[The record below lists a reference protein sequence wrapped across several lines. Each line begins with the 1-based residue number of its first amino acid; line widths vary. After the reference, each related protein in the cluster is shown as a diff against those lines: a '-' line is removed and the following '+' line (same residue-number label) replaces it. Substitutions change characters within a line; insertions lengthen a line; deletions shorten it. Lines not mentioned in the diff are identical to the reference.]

1 MGTKS
6 INSFARK
13 ASILAVTVGLSSN
26 LALAELIEIN
36 RVVAKVND
44 RIVTWGE
51 IEAPMTRLNFS
62 EEEKKNRASEFVDG
76 KIDRLLSIVAFKE
89 KGMVI
94 PETFIEQE
102 YNKRLIREFNGD
114 RKLFRDV
121 LRSKGQSQ
129 LEFRKGLEEEIIYSH
144 MLSTRKR
151 LKEEISPEKV
161 EKYYKDHPNLFKTE
175 EKVRLSEIAF
185 SQIAG
190 EPKSVLLQQANK
202 ILGEL
207 QKGASFE
214 KLAVENGQSPFRDK
228 AGDWGLMV
236 SEREIR
242 ADEIRKQA
250 FSLKEGES
258 SKPFV
263 VEKLERTEDGSI
275 KKSGKIA
282 VYIIQV
288 TKKLSSGR
296 KTLDA
301 VRQEIEQ
308 TLASKFESQSQRQW
322 LGRLKKKAY
331 IRVSLPN

>member
-89 KGMVI
+89 KGMAI

-202 ILGEL
+202 ILEEL
-207 QKGASFE
+207 QKGVSFE
-214 KLAVENGQSPFRDK
+214 KLAVGNGQSPFRDK
-228 AGDWGLMV
+228 AGDWGFMV

-242 ADEIRKQA
+242 SVEIRKQA

-263 VEKLERTEDGSI
+263 VEKLKRAEDGSI

-296 KTLDA
+296 KALDA

-308 TLASKFESQSQRQW
+308 TLASEFESQNQRQW

-331 IRVSLPN
+331 VRVSLPN

>member
-1 MGTKS
+1 MGIKS

-51 IEAPMTRLNFS
+51 IDAPMTRLNFS

-89 KGMVI
+89 KGMAI

-161 EKYYKDHPNLFKTE
+161 AKYYKDHPNLFKTE
-175 EKVRLSEIAF
+175 EKVRLREIAF

-202 ILGEL
+202 ILEEL
-207 QKGASFE
+207 QKGVSFE
-214 KLAVENGQSPFRDK
+214 KLALENGQSPFRDK
-228 AGDWGLMV
+228 AGDWGFMV

-242 ADEIRKQA
+242 SVEIRKQA

-263 VEKLERTEDGSI
+263 VEKLERAEDGSI

-296 KTLDA
+296 KALDA

-308 TLASKFESQSQRQW
+308 TLASEYESQNQRQW

-331 IRVSLPN
+331 VRVSLPN

>member
-1 MGTKS
+1 M
-6 INSFARK
+6 A
-13 ASILAVTVGLSSN
+13 LSSN
-26 LALAELIEIN
+26 LVLGELIEIN

-51 IEAPMTRLNFS
+51 IEVPMTRLNFS

-76 KIDRLLSIVAFKE
+76 KIDRLLSIAAFKD

-94 PETFIEQE
+94 PETFIEQQ

-121 LRSKGQSQ
+121 LRSNGQSQ
-129 LEFRKGLEEEIIYSH
+129 LEFRKDLEEEIIYSH
-144 MLSTRKR
+144 MLSSRKR

-175 EKVRLSEIAF
+175 KKVALREIVF

-190 EPKSVLLQQANK
+190 EPQAILLQQAQK
-202 ILGEL
+202 IMGEIK
-207 QKGASFE
+207 KGVPFEEAAS
-214 KLAVENGQSPFRDK
+214 KNGQSPFREK
-228 AGDWGLMV
+228 GGDWGFMV
-236 SEREIR
+236 SDREIR
-242 ADEIRKQA
+242 SEQIRKEA
-250 FSLKEGES
+250 FSLKEGEI

-263 VEKLERTEDGSI
+263 VEILERDKDGGI
-275 KKSGKIA
+275 RKSGKIA
-282 VYIIQV
+282 VYILQV

-296 KTLDA
+296 KALDA

-308 TLASKFESQSQRQW
+308 TLASEFESQNQRQW

-331 IRVSLPN
+331 VRVSLPN

>member
-1 MGTKS
+1 MGMKKL
-6 INSFARK
+6 NSLARK
-13 ASILAVTVGLSSN
+13 ASILATSLALSSN
-26 LALAELIEIN
+26 LLLAELIEVN

-62 EEEKKNRASEFVDG
+62 EEEKKKRASEFVDG
-76 KIDRLLSIVAFKE
+76 KIDRLLSIAAFKE
-89 KGMVI
+89 KGMGI
-94 PETFIEQE
+94 PETFIEQQ

-121 LRSKGQSQ
+121 LRSNGQSQ
-129 LEFRKGLEEEIIYSH
+129 LEFRKDLEEEIIYSH

-161 EKYYKDHPNLFKTE
+161 EKYYEEHPNLFKTE
-175 EKVRLSEIAF
+175 EKISLREIVF

-190 EPKSVLLQQANK
+190 EPQAILLQQAQK
-202 ILGEL
+202 IIGEIK
-207 QKGASFE
+207 KGVKFEELAS
-214 KLAVENGQSPFRDK
+214 KNGQSPFREK
-228 AGDWGLMV
+228 AGDWGFMV
-236 SEREIR
+236 SDREIR
-242 ADEIRKQA
+242 SEQIRKEA
-250 FSLKEGES
+250 FSLKEGEVS
-258 SKPFV
+258 EPFV
-263 VEKLERTEDGSI
+263 VDILERDKDGGI
-275 KKSGKIA
+275 RKSGKVA
-282 VYIIQV
+282 VYILQV

-296 KTLDA
+296 RPLDE

-308 TLASKFESQSQRQW
+308 TLASEYESQSQRQW

>member
-1 MGTKS
+1 MGIEKV
-6 INSFARK
+6 NSFTRK
-13 ASILAVTVGLSSN
+13 ASILAVSLALSSN
-26 LALAELIEIN
+26 LVLGELIEIN

-51 IEAPMTRLNFS
+51 IEVPMTRLNFS
-62 EEEKKNRASEFVDG
+62 EEEKKSRASEFVDG
-76 KIDRLLSIVAFKE
+76 KIDRLLSIAAFKD

-94 PETFIEQE
+94 PETFIEQQ

-121 LRSKGQSQ
+121 LRSNGQSQ
-129 LEFRKGLEEEIIYSH
+129 LEFRKDLEEEIIYSH
-144 MLSTRKR
+144 MLSSRKR

-175 EKVRLSEIAF
+175 KKVALREIVF

-190 EPKSVLLQQANK
+190 EPQAILLQQAQK
-202 ILGEL
+202 IMGEIK
-207 QKGASFE
+207 KGAPFE
-214 KLAVENGQSPFRDK
+214 EAASKNGQSPFREK
-228 AGDWGLMV
+228 GGDWGFLV
-236 SEREIR
+236 SDREIR
-242 ADEIRKQA
+242 SEQIRKEA
-250 FSLKEGES
+250 FSLKEGEI

-263 VEKLERTEDGSI
+263 VDILERDKAGGI
-275 KKSGKIA
+275 RKSGKIA

-288 TKKLSSGR
+288 TKKLGSGR
-296 KTLDA
+296 KPLDE

-308 TLASKFESQSQRQW
+308 TLASEYESQSQRQW

-331 IRVSLPN
+331 VQVSLPN

>member
-1 MGTKS
+1 MGIEK
-6 INSFARK
+6 INSFTRK
-13 ASILAVTVGLSSN
+13 ASIIAVSLALSSS
-26 LALAELIEIN
+26 LLLAELIEIN

-51 IEAPMTRLNFS
+51 IETPMTRLNFS

-76 KIDRLLSIVAFKE
+76 KIDRLLSIAAFKD

-94 PETFIEQE
+94 PETFIEQQ

-121 LRSKGQSQ
+121 LRSNGQSQ
-129 LEFRKGLEEEIIYSH
+129 LEFRRDLEEEIIYSH
-144 MLSTRKR
+144 MLSSRKR

-161 EKYYKDHPNLFKTE
+161 EKYYEDHPNLFKTE
-175 EKVRLSEIAF
+175 EKVSLREIVF

-190 EPKSVLLQQANK
+190 EPQAILLQQAQK
-202 ILGEL
+202 ILGEIK
-207 QKGASFE
+207 KGVTFEELAS
-214 KLAVENGQSPFRDK
+214 KNGQSPFREK
-228 AGDWGLMV
+228 AGDWGFMV
-236 SEREIR
+236 SDREIR
-242 ADEIRKQA
+242 SEQIRKEA
-250 FSLKEGES
+250 FSLKEGEI

-263 VEKLERTEDGSI
+263 VDILERDKDGGI
-275 KKSGKIA
+275 RKSGKIA
-282 VYIIQV
+282 VYILQV

-296 KTLDA
+296 KPLDA

-308 TLASKFESQSQRQW
+308 TLASEYESQSQRQW

>member
-89 KGMVI
+89 KGMAI

-202 ILGEL
+202 ILEEL
-207 QKGASFE
+207 QKGVSFE
-214 KLAVENGQSPFRDK
+214 KLAVGNGQSPFRDK
-228 AGDWGLMV
+228 AGDWGFMV

-242 ADEIRKQA
+242 SVEIRKQA

-263 VEKLERTEDGSI
+263 VEKLERAEDGSI

-296 KTLDA
+296 KALDA

-308 TLASKFESQSQRQW
+308 TLASEFESQNQRQW

-331 IRVSLPN
+331 VRVSLPN

>member
-1 MGTKS
+1 MGIKS

-51 IEAPMTRLNFS
+51 IDAPMTRLNFS

-89 KGMVI
+89 KGMAI

-161 EKYYKDHPNLFKTE
+161 AKYYKDHPNLFKTE
-175 EKVRLSEIAF
+175 EKVRLREIAF

-202 ILGEL
+202 ILEEL
-207 QKGASFE
+207 QKGVSFE
-214 KLAVENGQSPFRDK
+214 KLALGNGQSPFRDK
-228 AGDWGLMV
+228 AGDWGFMV

-242 ADEIRKQA
+242 SVEIRKQA

-263 VEKLERTEDGSI
+263 VEKLERAEDGSI

-296 KTLDA
+296 KALDA

-308 TLASKFESQSQRQW
+308 TLASEFESQNQRQW

-331 IRVSLPN
+331 VRVSLPN

>member
-76 KIDRLLSIVAFKE
+76 KIDRLLSIAAFKD

-94 PETFIEQE
+94 PETFIEQQ

-151 LKEEISPEKV
+151 LKEEI
-161 EKYYKDHPNLFKTE
+161 PNIKIIC
-175 EKVRLSEIAF
+175 VDPYGS
-185 SQIAG
+185 
-190 EPKSVLLQQANK
+190 
-202 ILGEL
+202 ILG
-207 QKGASFE
+207 G
-214 KLAVENGQSPFRDK
+214 G
-228 AGDWGLMV
+228 
-236 SEREIR
+236 
-242 ADEIRKQA
+242 DEIY
-250 FSLKEGES
+250 
-258 SKPFV
+258 P
-263 VEKLERTEDGSI
+263 
-275 KKSGKIA
+275 
-282 VYIIQV
+282 Y
-288 TKKLSSGR
+288 
-296 KTLDA
+296 
-301 VRQEIEQ
+301 
-308 TLASKFESQSQRQW
+308 
-322 LGRLKKKAY
+322 
-331 IRVSLPN
+331 

>member
-1 MGTKS
+1 MGTET

-13 ASILAVTVGLSSN
+13 ASIITCIVTLSCN

-76 KIDRLLSIVAFKE
+76 KIDRLLSIAAFKE

-94 PETFIEQE
+94 PETFIEQQ

-121 LRSKGQSQ
+121 LRSNGQSQ
-129 LEFRKGLEEEIIYSH
+129 LEFRKDLEEEIIYSH

-161 EKYYKDHPNLFKTE
+161 EKYYADHSNLFKTD
-175 EKVRLSEIAF
+175 EKVSLREIVF

-190 EPKSVLLQQANK
+190 EPQAILLQQAK
-202 ILGEL
+202 EILGKIKKGTTFEEL
-207 QKGASFE
+207 ASQ
-214 KLAVENGQSPFRDK
+214 NGQSPFREK
-228 AGDWGLMV
+228 GGDWGFMV
-236 SEREIR
+236 SNREIR
-242 ADEIRKQA
+242 SEQIRKKA
-250 FSLKEGES
+250 FSLKEGEIS
-258 SKPFV
+258 TPFV
-263 VEKLERTEDGSI
+263 VDILERDKDGGI
-275 KKSGKIA
+275 RKSGKVA

-296 KTLDA
+296 KPLDE

-308 TLASKFESQSQRQW
+308 ILASEYESQSQRQW

-331 IRVSLPN
+331 VRVSLPN

>member
-1 MGTKS
+1 VS
-6 INSFARK
+6 
-13 ASILAVTVGLSSN
+13 LALSSS
-26 LALAELIEIN
+26 LLLAELIEIN

-51 IEAPMTRLNFS
+51 IETPMTRLNFS

-76 KIDRLLSIVAFKE
+76 KIDRLLSIAAFKD

-94 PETFIEQE
+94 PETFIEQQ

-121 LRSKGQSQ
+121 LRSNGQSQ
-129 LEFRKGLEEEIIYSH
+129 LEFRRDLEEEIIYSH
-144 MLSTRKR
+144 MLSSRKR

-161 EKYYKDHPNLFKTE
+161 QKYYEDHPNLFKTE
-175 EKVRLSEIAF
+175 EKVSLREIVF

-190 EPKSVLLQQANK
+190 EPQAILLQQAQK
-202 ILGEL
+202 ILGEIK
-207 QKGASFE
+207 KGVTFEELAS
-214 KLAVENGQSPFRDK
+214 KNGQSPFREK
-228 AGDWGLMV
+228 AGDWGFMV
-236 SEREIR
+236 SDREIR
-242 ADEIRKQA
+242 SEQIRKEA
-250 FSLKEGES
+250 FSLKEGEI

-263 VEKLERTEDGSI
+263 VEILERDKDGGI
-275 KKSGKIA
+275 RKSGKIA
-282 VYIIQV
+282 VYILQV

-296 KTLDA
+296 KPLDA

-308 TLASKFESQSQRQW
+308 TLASEYESQSQRQW

-331 IRVSLPN
+331 VRISLPN